1 MKWIIREV
9 KITVNTLEVL
19 VIFEGSLGKV
29 KGTRGEYDRM
39 YVSILGG
46 HAKSF
51 SHSVYPE
58 TSFQDRGQ

>member
-1 MKWIIREV
+1 MNHVKV
-9 KITVNTLEVL
+9 KITVNTLKVL

-29 KGTRGEYDRM
+29 KSTRGENDRM
-39 YVSILGG
+39 FISILGG